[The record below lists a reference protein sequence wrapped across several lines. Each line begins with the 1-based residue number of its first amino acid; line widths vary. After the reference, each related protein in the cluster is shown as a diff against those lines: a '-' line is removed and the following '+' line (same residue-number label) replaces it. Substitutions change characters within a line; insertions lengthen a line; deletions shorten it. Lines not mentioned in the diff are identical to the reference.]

1 MVIAIQKPDQ
11 KTISASGKLA
21 ILLADSKEEII
32 TTDGTKTEFSL
43 SNNEVLSGSEIVT
56 KNGLKL
62 KIGTDYN
69 INDILGIFNKI
80 TFNIAPSST
89 DMIAVEYSYAIKGLG
104 GASELEVKE
113 EIETEEKTIDFSY
126 AKIQIEK
133 GSSLSASFK
142 DLITLGDIDT
152 MVEFGGNIEV
162 TPKYRKYINGSS
174 KTATIAIQV
183 YEEQADVV
191 YGATAPKRL
200 IILKNVKKKSS
211 GLKFSSA
218 ERNFDLSVQKL
229 EIIDYI

>member
-21 ILLADSKEEII
+21 ILLADSKEEIL
-32 TTDGTKTEFSL
+32 TTDGLITEFSL
-43 SNNEVLSGSEIVT
+43 ESPEALSGSEIIA

-62 KIGTDYN
+62 TIGNDYE
-69 INDILGIFNKI
+69 INDTFGIFNKI
-80 TFNIAPSST
+80 TFNTAPSSEDVIT
-89 DMIAVEYSYAIKGLG
+89 VEYSYAIKGLG

-113 EIETEEKTIDFSY
+113 EIETEEKSIDFSY

-152 MVEFGGNIEV
+152 MVEFGGNLEI
-162 TPKYRKYINGSS
+162 TTKYRKYINGSS
-174 KTATIAIQV
+174 KTATIAVQV
-183 YEEQADVV
+183 YEEQADVA
-191 YGATAPKRL
+191 YGNNSPKRL

-211 GLKFSSA
+211 DLKFSAA
-218 ERNFDLSVQKL
+218 ERNFDLTVQKL
-229 EIIDYI
+229 EIIDYL

>member
-21 ILLADSKEEII
+21 ILLADSKEEIL
-32 TTDGTKTEFSL
+32 TTDGIKTEFSL

-69 INDILGIFNKI
+69 INDALGIFNKI
-80 TFNIAPSST
+80 TFNIAPSSN
-89 DMIAVEYSYAIKGLG
+89 DVISIEYSYAIKGLG

-183 YEEQADVV
+183 YGEQADVV
-191 YGATAPKRL
+191 YGAAGPKRL

-218 ERNFDLSVQKL
+218 ERSFDLSVQKL
-229 EIIDYI
+229 EIIEYL